1 MATKGNKNKKIEATE
16 AQAVLDSVK
25 NVNLQS
31 VIAEVGGL
39 QVTVQE
45 SLATLSGAL
54 SSKIQEMQNLDT
66 AIGLK
71 NARLKEL
78 HNIES
83 EAVTLDDLKAQRDA
97 EQKDWD
103 GQRDDRDRTWDEEE
117 EDRNRRLQ
125 RAEDDYNY
133 TVQVARKKAQDDF
146 DSQMSQKKRDE
157 ALRSETLD
165 RGWKDRENVLKTKE
179 QEFTDLKTSVAGFD
193 TKLKTEVSKAEA
205 ILGNVLK
212 KQYEHETALLKKDSD
227 SEKNLHQIRVSA
239 MDETIT
245 SLQEQIKD
253 LQTQLA
259 QARSDAK
266 DVASQ
271 ALQSASGRDVAV
283 ALQRAMDTGVAA
295 PTKAK

>member
-16 AQAVLDSVK
+16 AQSVLDSVK

-66 AIGLK
+66 AIALK

-97 EQKDWD
+97 EQKEWD
-103 GQRDDRDRTWDEEE
+103 AQRDERDRIWDD
-117 EDRNRRLQ
+117 EDAERNRSQQ

-133 TVQVARKKAQDDF
+133 TVSVARKKAQDDF
-146 DSQMSQKKRDE
+146 DALMASTKRNE
-157 ALRSETLD
+157 ALRAETLE
-165 RGWKDRENVLKTKE
+165 RGWKDRENVLKAKE
-179 QEFTDLKTSVAGFD
+179 TEFTNLQTQVAGFD
-193 TKLKTEVSKAEA
+193 AKLKTEVSKAEA
-205 ILGNVLK
+205 ILSNVLK
-212 KQYEHETALLKKDSD
+212 KQYEHEMALLKKDSE

-283 ALQRAMDTGVAA
+283 ALQRAMDTGVTTPA
-295 PTKAK
+295 KAK

>member
-25 NVNLQS
+25 GVNLQS
-31 VIAEVGGL
+31 VIAEVGTL
-39 QVTVQE
+39 QVSVQE
-45 SLATLSGAL
+45 SLANLSGAL

-66 AIGLK
+66 AISLK
-71 NARLKEL
+71 NVRLKEL

-83 EAVTLDDLKAQRDA
+83 EAVTLDDMKAQRDA
-97 EQKDWD
+97 EQVEWNSQRNERDQEWD
-103 GQRDDRDRTWDEEE
+103 DEENE
-117 EDRNRRLQ
+117 RNRRLK
-125 RAEDDYNY
+125 RAEDEYTYNFE
-133 TVQVARKKAQDDF
+133 QIKKKQYDEF
-146 DSQMSQKKRDE
+146 DAEMNKRKRDE
-157 ALRSETLD
+157 ALRSETLE
-165 RGWKDRENVLKTKE
+165 RSWKERDAALRAKE
-179 QEFTDLKTSVAGFD
+179 TEFTALQAQVAGFD
-193 TKLKTEVSKAEA
+193 AKLKTEVSKAEA
-205 ILGNVLK
+205 VLGNVLK
-212 KQYEHETALLKKDSD
+212 KQYEHETALLKKDVEAD
-227 SEKNLHQIRVSA
+227 KNLHQIRVSA

-283 ALQRAMDTGVAA
+283 ALQRVVDTGVNA
-295 PTKAK
+295 PVKTK

>member
-16 AQAVLDSVK
+16 AQSVLDSVK

-66 AIGLK
+66 AIALK

-97 EQKDWD
+97 EQKEWD
-103 GQRDDRDRTWDEEE
+103 AQRDERDRIWDD
-117 EDRNRRLQ
+117 EDAERNRSQ
-125 RAEDDYNY
+125 KRAEDDYNY
-133 TVQVARKKAQDDF
+133 SVQVARKKAQDDF
-146 DSQMSQKKRDE
+146 EALLASTKRNE
-157 ALRSETLD
+157 ALRAETLE
-165 RGWKDRENVLKTKE
+165 RGWKDRENVLKSKE
-179 QEFTDLKTSVAGFD
+179 TEFTNLQTQVAGFD
-193 TKLKTEVSKAEA
+193 AKLKTEVSKAEA
-205 ILGNVLK
+205 ILSNVLK
-212 KQYEHETALLKKDSD
+212 KQYEHEMALLKKDSE

-253 LQTQLA
+253 LQTQLV
-259 QARSDAK
+259 QARNDAK

-283 ALQRAMDTGVAA
+283 ALQRAMDTGVTT
-295 PTKAK
+295 PTKVK